1 MVKSLGTPLRPL
13 PSGGA
18 LWQWAPP
25 AAAAS
30 TPWQWCRI
38 YHRSDHTPDGAT
50 FRAYGPLHRFDHH
63 TPNPPALDPAGRS
76 VLYVADNLATAASEV
91 FGEAGVAQICPNYRV
106 SIVEPTRPLAMLDLA
121 GPGAAMA
128 IGALPSLAQGA
139 EPRQR
144 TQEWARAIYE
154 DRPAGGS
161 VRGIHYRTAYG
172 DGESVALWDCRD
184 HVRIRSDGA
193 GQLQDR
199 PLQYPP
205 LLSRL
210 QVEMRRRGI
219 SVSTVA
225 AVDCTICR

>member
-1 MVKSLGTPLRPL
+1 MKALGPPQRPL
-13 PSGGA
+13 VGGT

-25 AAAAS
+25 VAAAS
-30 TPWQWCRI
+30 TPWRWCRI
-38 YHRSDHTPDGAT
+38 YHRNNDHTPDGAS

-63 TPNPPALDPAGRS
+63 IPNPPAIDPEGRA

-91 FGEAGVAQICPNYRV
+91 FGEAGVAQLCPNYRV
-106 SIVEPTRPLAMLDLA
+106 SIVEPTRPLVLLDLA

-139 EPRQR
+139 EPRHR

-172 DGESVALWDCRD
+172 DGDSLALWDCSEYIK
-184 HVRIRSDGA
+184 IRRGED
-193 GQLQDR
+193 GQLHDLR
-199 PLQYPP
+199 LQHPP
-205 LLSRL
+205 LMRRL
-210 QVEMRRRGI
+210 QVEMRKRRI
-219 SVSTVA
+219 SVRTIA
-225 AVDCTICR
+225 AADCASCP